1 MFQINWKI
9 KSILYK
15 IFYIFKLKKTLFF
28 IQKKITKR
36 AEIKIEEIPFYWNYH
51 LKFLENNRSQKILEF
66 GAGKSLEQNIF
77 LSYKSNQKF
86 DQTLIDISNMFDI
99 DLFNKANEQ
108 IAKILKVER
117 RHFVKSLNDLKK
129 FYNINYLAPCTVNE
143 IKEKGFLFDACIS
156 STTLEH
162 FPNKDL
168 DITFKTL
175 KKILKKNG
183 IISALIDYSDHY
195 SHTDKKID
203 NLNFLQFSDEE
214 WKKYNTPFLFQNRLR
229 HQDYRN
235 FFLNLNYEIL
245 EEIKG
250 KLGTKPKIISDKFNI
265 NDEET
270 FVLSGHF
277 LLQSK

>member
-9 KSILYK
+9 KSIFYK
-15 IFYIFKLKKTLFF
+15 ILYLFKLKKTLFF

-36 AEIKIEEIPFYWNYH
+36 ADINIEEIIFYWKYH
-51 LKFLENNRSQKILEF
+51 LKYLETYQSKKVLEF

-77 LSYKSNQKF
+77 LSYKSNHKF
-86 DQTLIDISNMFDI
+86 DQTLIDISNMLDI

-108 IAKILKVER
+108 VSKILKVNR
-117 RHFVKSLNDLKK
+117 KPFAKSLDDLKK
-129 FYNINYLAPCTVNE
+129 IYNITYIAPCTIDE

-162 FPNKDL
+162 FPTDAL

-175 KKILKKNG
+175 KKIIKKNG
-183 IISALIDYSDHY
+183 IISALVDYSDHY
-195 SHTDKKID
+195 SHTDNKID
-203 NLNFLQFSDEE
+203 NLNFLQFNDSE

-229 HQDYRN
+229 HQDFRD
-235 FFLNLNYEIL
+235 FFLGLNYEVL

-250 KLGTKPKIISDKFNI
+250 KYGKGPKIISDRFNI
-265 NDEET
+265 NNKET
-270 FVLSGHF
+270 FILWGHF
-277 LLQSK
+277 LLKFK

>member
-195 SHTDKKID
+195 SHTDKKIY

>member
-15 IFYIFKLKKTLFF
+15 ILYFFKLKKTLFF

-36 AEIKIEEIPFYWNYH
+36 ADVKIGEIIFYWEHH
-51 LKFLENNRSQKILEF
+51 LKYLKTYKSKKILEF

-77 LSYKSNQKF
+77 LSYKSNHKF
-86 DQTLIDISNMFDI
+86 EQTLIDISNMLDI

-108 IAKILKVER
+108 ISKLLKINRKP
-117 RHFVKSLNDLKK
+117 FAKSLYDLKQI
-129 FYNINYLAPCTVNE
+129 YNITYLAPCTISE
-143 IKEKGFLFDACIS
+143 IEREKILFDACIS

-162 FPNKDL
+162 FPTDAL
-168 DITFKTL
+168 DVTFKTL
-175 KKILKKNG
+175 KKIIKKDG

-195 SHTDKKID
+195 SHTDNKIG
-203 NLNFLQFSDEE
+203 NLNFLQFDDEK

-229 HQDYRN
+229 HQNFRK
-235 FFLNLNYEIL
+235 FFLELDYEIL

-250 KLGTKPKIISDKFNI
+250 KYGREPKIDSDKFDI
-265 NDEET
+265 NNKET
-270 FVLSGHF
+270 FLLWGHF
-277 LLQSK
+277 LLKFK

>member
-9 KSILYK
+9 KSFIYKILYL
-15 IFYIFKLKKTLFF
+15 FKLKRTLFF

-36 AEIKIEEIPFYWNYH
+36 ADVKIEKIIFYWKNH
-51 LKFLENNRSQKILEF
+51 LKYLENHKSKKILEF

-77 LSYKSNQKF
+77 LSYKSNHKF
-86 DQTLIDISNMFDI
+86 NQTLIDISNMLDI

-108 IAKILKVER
+108 IAKLLQADRKPFARSVD
-117 RHFVKSLNDLKK
+117 DLKRI
-129 FYNINYLAPCTVNE
+129 YNITYLAPCTVNE
-143 IKEKGFLFDACIS
+143 IKEKGLLFDACIS

-162 FPNKDL
+162 FPTDAL

-175 KKILKKNG
+175 KKIVKKDG

-195 SHTDKKID
+195 SHTDNKIN
-203 NLNFLQFSDEE
+203 NLNFLQFDDSE

-229 HQDYRN
+229 HQNFRD
-235 FFLNLNYEIL
+235 FFLESGYEIL

-250 KLGTKPKIISDKFNI
+250 EHGTEPKINSNKFDDQNK
-265 NDEET
+265 ET
-270 FVLSGHF
+270 FLLWGHF
-277 LLQSK
+277 LLKFK

>member
-51 LKFLENNRSQKILEF
+51 LKFLENNQSQKILEF

-117 RHFVKSLNDLKK
+117 RHFVKSLTDLKK